1 MKIQA
6 PALPQGSIPILYH
19 HMDQA
24 RQSTISHAAH
34 VSVPSFFVVRIDV
47 LLVEFLL
54 FSIFLLFQKSFFFF
68 V

>member
-24 RQSTISHAAH
+24 RQSTISDADRT
-34 VSVPSFFVVRIDV
+34 STPSFFVVRIDV